1 MKDHHAESEHVTPG
15 STTKL
20 QNPDTQEIP
29 VDTAKLQAALEKRA
43 DQETTVLPSLS
54 MPANKKRLT
63 IRPLSE
69 RWWTPSVRSWFFTF
83 MCMNMPIV
91 GWFYLFHKARYEED
105 PARKEFARAY
115 LFYKL
120 VFFIAGAVVL
130 LILIWIGLGLLD
142 QLLAYA
148 GIICGKK
155 FRDKKEADR
164 A

>member
-142 QLLAYA
+142 QLLAYV
-148 GIICGKK
+148 
-155 FRDKKEADR
+155 EML
-164 A
+164 

>member
-91 GWFYLFHKARYEED
+91 GWFYLVHKARYEED

-142 QLLAYA
+142 QLLAYM
-148 GIICGKK
+148 
-155 FRDKKEADR
+155 EML
-164 A
+164 

>member
-120 VFFIAGAVVL
+120 VFLIAGAVVL

-142 QLLAYA
+142 QLLAYM
-148 GIICGKK
+148 
-155 FRDKKEADR
+155 EML
-164 A
+164 

>member
-1 MKDHHAESEHVTPG
+1 MMKTDLHKKAGHTGAPRLRLPKKAPAEPE
-15 STTKL
+15 K
-20 QNPDTQEIP
+20 
-29 VDTAKLQAALEKRA
+29 DTANPYR
-43 DQETTVLPSLS
+43 
-54 MPANKKRLT
+54 MPPR
-63 IRPLSE
+63 
-69 RWWTPSVRSWFFTF
+69 RWFLTF

-142 QLLAYA
+142 QLLAYV
-148 GIICGKK
+148 
-155 FRDKKEADR
+155 EML
-164 A
+164 